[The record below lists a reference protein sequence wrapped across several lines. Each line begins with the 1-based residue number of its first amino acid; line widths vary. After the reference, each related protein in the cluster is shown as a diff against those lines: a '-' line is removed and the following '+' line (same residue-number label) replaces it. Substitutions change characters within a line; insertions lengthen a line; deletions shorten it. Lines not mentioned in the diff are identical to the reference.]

1 MYLCHIKVWHGNA
14 HETFKMCTKWI
25 TFGPSSYRR
34 CLLRPRFGFP
44 SRYSVLLYRLL
55 RLWPFYF
62 RDIILWPIFSWLI
75 SYFVCWQGF
84 LQQMENKFESMNT
97 MADPTPAHRGHPTSR
112 LLIYLYFLLFIF
124 LFFWFIFW
132 FWKFHVTNF
141 QLSS

>member
-1 MYLCHIKVWHGNA
+1 MY
-14 HETFKMCTKWI
+14 EWI
-25 TFGPSSYRR
+25 TFGPSSY
-34 CLLRPRFGFP
+34 LLLPWFGFP

-75 SYFVCWQGF
+75 SYFICWQGF
-84 LQQMENKFESMNT
+84 LQQMENKFESINT

-124 LFFWFIFW
+124 FFGSFFAFGNFIKQTF
-132 FWKFHVTNF
+132 NF
-141 QLSS
+141 QVNTHIFKRNVFFQNDFQSILF